1 MQYGP
6 PNSRNKVDNAAS
18 TYPYEIWHYYKLKNQ
33 SNKKFVFVKE
43 AETLE
48 KGISVMG
55 IIEEKMQPRKVNT
68 KFGEKAVV
76 DAKVRDQS
84 GTIKI
89 TLWEDSVDLVDNGDF
104 VKIEGAYINEYS
116 GTKSL
121 NLGKFGK
128 IEKV

>member
-1 MQYGP
+1 M
-6 PNSRNKVDNAAS
+6 V
-18 TYPYEIWHYYKLKNQ
+18 
-33 SNKKFVFVKE
+33 KKFVFVKE

-55 IIEEKMQPRKVNT
+55 IIEEKLQPLKVNT

-76 DAKVRDQS
+76 DAKIRDQS

-89 TLWEDSVDLVDNGDF
+89 TLWEDSVDLVANGDF
-104 VKIEGAYINEYS
+104 VKIEGAYINEYN

-128 IEKV
+128 IEKVVFNAGTE

>member
-1 MQYGP
+1 MVKQ
-6 PNSRNKVDNAAS
+6 
-18 TYPYEIWHYYKLKNQ
+18 
-33 SNKKFVFVKE
+33 FVFVKE
-43 AETLE
+43 AENLE
-48 KGISVMG
+48 KGINVMG
-55 IIEEKMQPRKVNT
+55 IIEEKLQPRRVTT

-104 VKIEGAYINEYS
+104 VKIDGAYINEYN

-128 IEKV
+128 IEKVVFDAGTQ

>member
-1 MQYGP
+1 MV
-6 PNSRNKVDNAAS
+6 K
-18 TYPYEIWHYYKLKNQ
+18 KL
-33 SNKKFVFVKE
+33 VFVKE

-104 VKIEGAYINEYS
+104 VKIEGAYINEYN

-128 IEKV
+128 IEKVVFSAETE

>member
-1 MQYGP
+1 M
-6 PNSRNKVDNAAS
+6 V
-18 TYPYEIWHYYKLKNQ
+18 
-33 SNKKFVFVKE
+33 KKFVFVKE

-68 KFGEKAVV
+68 KFGEKAVLE
-76 DAKVRDQS
+76 AKVRDQS

-89 TLWEDSVDLVDNGDF
+89 TLWEDSVDLVGNGDF
-104 VKIEGAYINEYS
+104 VKIEGAYINEYN

-128 IEKV
+128 IEKVGFNAGSE

>member
-1 MQYGP
+1 M
-6 PNSRNKVDNAAS
+6 V
-18 TYPYEIWHYYKLKNQ
+18 
-33 SNKKFVFVKE
+33 KKFVFVKE

-55 IIEEKMQPRKVNT
+55 IIEEKLHPRKVNT

-76 DAKVRDQS
+76 DGKIRDQS

-104 VKIEGAYINEYS
+104 VKIEGAYINEYN

-128 IEKV
+128 IEKVVFNAGTE

>member
-1 MQYGP
+1 M
-6 PNSRNKVDNAAS
+6 V
-18 TYPYEIWHYYKLKNQ
+18 
-33 SNKKFVFVKE
+33 KKFVFVKE

-48 KGISVMG
+48 KGISIMG
-55 IIEEKMQPRKVNT
+55 IIEEKLQPRKVNT

-104 VKIEGAYINEYS
+104 VKIEGAYINEYN

-128 IEKV
+128 IEKVVFNAGTE

>member
-1 MQYGP
+1 M
-6 PNSRNKVDNAAS
+6 V
-18 TYPYEIWHYYKLKNQ
+18 
-33 SNKKFVFVKE
+33 KKFVFVKE

-48 KGISVMG
+48 KGINVMG

-76 DAKVRDQS
+76 DAKARDQS

-89 TLWEDSVDLVDNGDF
+89 TLWEDTVDLVNNGDF
-104 VKIEGAYINEYS
+104 VKIDNAYINEYN

-121 NLGKFGK
+121 NLGKYGK
-128 IEKV
+128 IEKVNFNAGTE

>member
-1 MQYGP
+1 M
-6 PNSRNKVDNAAS
+6 V
-18 TYPYEIWHYYKLKNQ
+18 
-33 SNKKFVFVKE
+33 KKFVFVKE

-104 VKIEGAYINEYS
+104 VKIEGAYINEYN

-128 IEKV
+128 IEKVNFNAGTE

>member
-1 MQYGP
+1 MVKQ
-6 PNSRNKVDNAAS
+6 
-18 TYPYEIWHYYKLKNQ
+18 
-33 SNKKFVFVKE
+33 FVFVKE
-43 AETLE
+43 AENLE
-48 KGISVMG
+48 KGINVMG
-55 IIEEKMQPRKVNT
+55 IIEEKLQPRRVTT

-89 TLWEDSVDLVDNGDF
+89 TLWEDTVDLVNNGDF
-104 VKIEGAYINEYS
+104 VKIDNAYINEYN

-128 IEKV
+128 IEKVIFDAGTE